1 MTAERIASVFWFIC
15 GVIAAH
21 GGYQLGLGTKG
32 EPGSGFLTFCAG
44 IFIALMAAILFWQSW
59 RKCPENQARLADLW
73 RGTLWYRAVAIVVL
87 TAIFI
92 MAFEYLGFLICG
104 FVLLV
109 VIFRGLERLPWKI
122 SLIAPAITVGATY
135 ILFSYLLK
143 TSLPAGVFGF

>member
-1 MTAERIASVFWFIC
+1 MNAERVASVFWFFC
-15 GVIAAH
+15 GAIAAY
-21 GGYQLGLGTKG
+21 GGYQLGLGEGG

-44 IFIALMAAILFWQSW
+44 IFIALMAAILFFQSW
-59 RKCPENQARLADLW
+59 RESPENQLRVADLW
-73 RGTLWYRAVAIVVL
+73 RGTLWPRAVAIVVM

-92 MAFEYLGFLICG
+92 MAFDFLGFLICG

-109 VIFRGLERLPWKI
+109 AILRGLEGLPWKI
-122 SLIAPAITVGATY
+122 SLLTPAITVAATY